1 MIKKLFSIIVFS
13 ALISNLVMSQS
24 GRKDRSKNF
33 ERLKAKKIAYITDEL
48 ELTPAE
54 SEKFWPVYNQFRKD
68 LEALRTDRQPS
79 GDELNNLTEAEALA
93 ILNNSIQIDKKEVE
107 LKEKYNAE
115 FVEIIS
121 AKRLIKLHSV
131 DRRFKRQMLIGIKD
145 RFASRKRNKG

>member
-1 MIKKLFSIIVFS
+1 MIKKLFSILVFC

-24 GRKDRSKNF
+24 GRKDKSKNF

-54 SEKFWPVYNQFRKD
+54 SQIFWPVYNQFRKD
-68 LEALRTDRQPS
+68 LEALRADRQPN
-79 GDELNNLTEAEALA
+79 GEELNDLSETEALA
-93 ILNNSIQIDKKEVE
+93 ILNNSIQLDKKEIE
-107 LKEKYNAE
+107 LKEKYNAK

-131 DRRFKRQMLIGIKD
+131 DKRFKRQMLIGIKD